1 MKRSIL
7 ILNIFTAGGGDHAL
21 GKKIKDIAR
30 STQAEGALITVN
42 AKTRHIN
49 IQGKEVFNLGK
60 N

>member
-7 ILNIFTAGGGDHAL
+7 ILNIFTAGGGDYAL

-30 STQAEGALITVN
+30 STQSEGALITVN
-42 AKTRHIN
+42 AKTRYIN
-49 IQGKEVFNLGK
+49 IQGKEVLNPGK